1 MATTGK
7 PDRPVGDKERA
18 NIIADMHAGMARN
31 AIARKYVRSGWT
43 ISTIA
48 ETIGFEF
55 DRSQT
60 ALALAAGK
68 LDVAKAQQDLA
79 RSFLVRAQEALDQ
92 LDMPTLQLHDGVK
105 HHTMPSAGDQRNLM
119 TVAAIGSQRAREI
132 LASGGADDQVA
143 ARSLLSG
150 LRDGIDQIISGSPL
164 PADEDPTQMPD

>member
-7 PDRPVGDKERA
+7 PDRPVGKEERA
-18 NIIADMHAGMARN
+18 DIITDMRNGMPRN
-31 AIARKYVRSGWT
+31 AIARKYTRSGWT

-55 DRSQT
+55 NREQT

-79 RSFLVRAQEALDQ
+79 KSFLVRAQEALDQ

-132 LASGGADDQVA
+132 LNSGTADDQVA

-150 LRDGIDQIISGSPL
+150 LRDGISQMLDQPM
-164 PADEDPTQMPD
+164 PADEDPTRMPD